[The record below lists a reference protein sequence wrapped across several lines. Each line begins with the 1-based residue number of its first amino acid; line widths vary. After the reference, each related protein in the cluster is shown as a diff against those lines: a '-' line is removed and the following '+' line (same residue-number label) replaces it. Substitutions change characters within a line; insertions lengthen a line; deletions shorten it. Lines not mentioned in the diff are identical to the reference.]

1 MLFRF
6 TWLQLGCNLA
16 SREEFAI
23 AIPDN
28 LHSLSSYLVLIAGW
42 QVSECSFDQTLTRL
56 KYILPKIHFPHKNTS
71 KKEKNYYKQIW
82 HGIKPKKKKKGLNK
96 IQQHI

>member
-6 TWLQLGCNLA
+6 TWLQLGRDLA

-28 LHSLSSYLVLIAGW
+28 LHSLSSYLVLIASW

-56 KYILPKIHFPHKNTS
+56 SLTQGFQTQTVH
-71 KKEKNYYKQIW
+71 
-82 HGIKPKKKKKGLNK
+82 
-96 IQQHI
+96 